1 MALSEHLLRPAG
13 TPAASWLP
21 SPGAGTAFAA
31 LTLALATLITGA
43 FALSISH
50 WSPLAIAALA
60 LLALNAAWVS
70 GGAATALIGLLAPAR
85 PMPSAPDHW
94 TPSSR
99 TAILVLLCKEDPDA
113 LAAYLRDLGARLQ
126 RCGLDRATAIFVL
139 SDTSGEALVAR
150 EEAAMRAL
158 IADGT
163 VTYRR
168 RALNTGRKPGNIAD
182 WLDAQGAGFDHM
194 LILDADSRMSCTRIR
209 RLIHQIETRPRT
221 GLIQAGMA
229 LIPAQSRFGQLQRNA
244 VRLMSANFGRGMAAW
259 TGRNG
264 NYWGHNAIIR
274 IAAFRNAARL
284 PHLPGRAPFG
294 GPLLSHD
301 FIEAAFL
308 RRDGWS
314 VELDPDLTGSAEDAP
329 QTLDAFHR
337 RDRRWCQGNLQHLLM
352 LTAPGL
358 HPVSRFHLASGVVSY
373 LAAPIWLLLVILMA
387 SGAVPV
393 SSALPFALIAA
404 VLLLP
409 KLCALVGRIARDRTA
424 RRRWISLRAW
434 TAELILSSLVAPIM
448 MIRQTGSV
456 LSVVSGRDCGWKSA
470 RAPRWQPPRGLPE
483 SSAGLAIAALASVS
497 EAGATLWLLPLILPL
512 LAAPLLV
519 RLLDA
524 PAR

>member
-21 SPGAGTAFAA
+21 SPGAGTAFAG

-43 FALSISH
+43 FALSVNQ
-50 WSPLAIAALA
+50 WTPLAVAALP

-70 GGAATALIGLLAPAR
+70 GGAATALIGLLRR
-85 PMPSAPDHW
+85 PDTMPSPPDHW
-94 TPSSR
+94 TPAGQ
-99 TAILVLLCKEDPDA
+99 TAILVLMCKEDPDPV
-113 LAAYLRDLGARLQ
+113 AAYLRGLHASLHRD
-126 RCGLDRATAIFVL
+126 GLDPSTAIFVL
-139 SDTSGEALVAR
+139 SDTSGDDLVAR
-150 EEAAMRAL
+150 EEAAMRDL
-158 IADGT
+158 VADGIIQ
-163 VTYRR
+163 YRR
-168 RALNTGRKPGNIAD
+168 RAINAGRKPGNIAD
-182 WLDAQGAGFDHM
+182 WLDAQGADADYM
-194 LILDADSRMSCTRIR
+194 LILDADSRMSSGRIR
-209 RLIHQIETRPRT
+209 RLIYQLETRPRT

-229 LIPAQSRFGQLQRNA
+229 LVPAHSRFGRLQRTS

-259 TGRNG
+259 AGRNG

-284 PHLPGRAPFG
+284 PHLSGRAPFG

-301 FIEAAFL
+301 FIEAAWI

-337 RDRRWCQGNLQHLLM
+337 RDRRWCQGNLQHLFM

-393 SSALPFALIAA
+393 ASALPFALIAG
-404 VLLLP
+404 VLILP
-409 KLCALVGRIARDRTA
+409 KLCALAGRIARDRTL
-424 RRRWISLRAW
+424 RRQWLSLRAW
-434 TAELILSSLVAPIM
+434 TGELILSSLVAPIM
-448 MIRQTGSV
+448 MIRQTGAV
-456 LSVVSGRDCGWKSA
+456 LSVVSGRDCGWKSGRTA
-470 RAPRWQPPRGLPE
+470 RWQPPRGLPE
-483 SSAGLAIAALASVS
+483 SLAGLAIAALAALS
-497 EAGATLWLLPLILPL
+497 EAGATLWLIPLVLPL

-524 PAR
+524 SPR

>member
-1 MALSEHLLRPAG
+1 MALSEHLSRPAG

-21 SPGAGTAFAA
+21 VPGAGSVFVG
-31 LTLALATLITGA
+31 LTLALTTLVTGA
-43 FALSISH
+43 FALSIGEWTMFS
-50 WSPLAIAALA
+50 LAALP

-70 GGAATALIGLLAPAR
+70 GGAATALIGLLQPAR
-85 PMPSAPDHW
+85 PMPVPPTHW
-94 TPSSR
+94 TPAGT
-99 TAILVLLCKEDPDA
+99 TAILVLMCKEDPRSVA
-113 LAAYLRDLGARLQ
+113 SYLRDLRAQLIRD
-126 RCGLDRATAIFVL
+126 GLDRATSIFVL
-139 SDTSGEALVAR
+139 SDTHGDDPVALEDSAFRDLV
-150 EEAAMRAL
+150 
-158 IADGT
+158 ADGT
-163 VTYRR
+163 ITYRR
-168 RALNTGRKPGNIAD
+168 RAQNTGRKPGNIAD
-182 WLDAQGAGFDHM
+182 WLDAHGAGYDYM
-194 LILDADSRMSCTRIR
+194 LVLDADSRMSSGRIR
-209 RLIHQIETRPRT
+209 RLIHQLETRPRT
-221 GLIQAGMA
+221 GLVQAGMA
-229 LIPAQSRFGQLQRNA
+229 LTPAHSRFGQLQRTS

-259 TGRNG
+259 AGQSG

-274 IAAFRNAARL
+274 VAAFRNAARL

-301 FIEAAFL
+301 FIEAAVL
-308 RRDGWS
+308 RRDGWAI
-314 VELDPDLTGSAEDAP
+314 ELDPDLTGSAEDAP

-337 RDRRWCQGNLQHLLM
+337 RDRRWCQGNLQHLFM

-409 KLCALVGRIARDRTA
+409 KLCALAGRIAQARTL

-448 MIRQTGSV
+448 MIRQTGAV
-456 LSVVSGRDCGWKSA
+456 LSVLSGRDCGWKSA

-483 SSAGLAIAALASVS
+483 SAAGLAIAALAALS
-497 EAGATLWLLPLILPL
+497 EAGATLWLAPLILPL
-512 LAAPLLV
+512 LGAPLLV